1 MLQWKAVYVLTRF
14 RFPTVAQKL
23 FLALRALATKYSGQI
38 SCIAVSHSS
47 PRATQKWLDLLGG
60 SWSVQVVIDEDR
72 AVYAAWGLGLG
83 SVWSVLNPATQ
94 VQSWKEKG
102 WLGVEV
108 AGALGR
114 TWVGG
119 GIGGTNASA
128 TGGRYTMS
136 STSGGGGAASRKNS
150 VAAGEDGEAAPVV
163 GSKSAAPITTG
174 GTGVIDG
181 VRDPSDAGPS
191 TIMGN
196 KWQESG
202 AWVVDGAG
210 KIVWGCKARSADHLI
225 DLEEGIRALGIAAPS
240 S

>member
-1 MLQWKAVYVLTRF
+1 MPV
-14 RFPTVAQKL
+14 TVAQKQ
-23 FLALRALATKYSGQI
+23 FLALRALSTKYAGQVT
-38 SCIAVSHSS
+38 CIAVSHSS
-47 PRATQKWLDLLGG
+47 PRATQKWFDLLGG

-102 WLGVEV
+102 WLGGEV

-119 GIGGTNASA
+119 GIGGTNASS
-128 TGGRYTMS
+128 TGGRYAMS
-136 STSGGGGAASRKNS
+136 ARTGADGGMGAGSRKNS
-150 VAAGEDGEAAPVV
+150 TVGDGEAEPEI
-163 GSKSAAPITTG
+163 GSKSARPITTG
-174 GTGVIDG
+174 GTGVIDA
-181 VRDPSDAGPS
+181 VRDPTEGGPS
-191 TIMGN
+191 TVMGN

-202 AWVVDGAG
+202 AWAVDGNG
-210 KIVWGCKARSADHLI
+210 KIVWGMKARSADMVL
-225 DLEEGIRALGIAAPS
+225 DLEAGAQALGLKPPS